1 MNIPSWLVT
10 CNTTCNMHTRL
21 LAWNA
26 KWPLISCS
34 LSHKKKSKNL
44 QKRAPF
50 WKSKL
55 GGDPKSQA
63 YTTVKYWPAW
73 LSCSIY
79 VQHKKV
85 AGIFPRQF
93 WIGNLWFVWFF
104 LVFFFHL
111 TGGSKM
117 FFSRILVVFSAGG
130 RFSPMFW
137 PPAVCL
143 LNCFPWSPAF
153 YLWPVAPWHGRCP
166 SPLLRDQKVTRRPL
180 GRGIRGSAS
189 GATIPA
195 GGKKKSPHNGLRNFE
210 GHRAQHQMLL
220 GKGEVE
226 GWIFWGASF
235 LSLDF

>member
-1 MNIPSWLVT
+1 MQIFLTVSVYEYTIMT
-10 CNTTCNMHTRL
+10 CNLQHYLQHAHSPGML
-21 LAWNA
+21 
-26 KWPLISCS
+26 KWPPISCS
-34 LSHKKKSKNL
+34 YPTRNHQKPPKKKALFFGSQNL
-44 QKRAPF
+44 AAILRVKRIPPLNIGQRGF
-50 WKSKL
+50 F
-55 GGDPKSQA
+55 
-63 YTTVKYWPAW
+63 
-73 LSCSIY
+73 SIY

-85 AGIFPRQF
+85 AGIFPRQVGSAIF
-93 WIGNLWFVWFF
+93 DLC
-104 LVFFFHL
+104 FFFRCFFDL

-143 LNCFPWSPAF
+143 SNCFPWSPAF

-166 SPLLRDQKVTRRPL
+166 PPLLRDQKVTRRPP

-210 GHRAQHQMLL
+210 GHRAQHQML
-220 GKGEVE
+220 
-226 GWIFWGASF
+226 FW
-235 LSLDF
+235 

>member
-1 MNIPSWLVT
+1 M
-10 CNTTCNMHTRL
+10 TTNFVF
-21 LAWNA
+21 
-26 KWPLISCS
+26 I
-34 LSHKKKSKNL
+34 SHKKSSKTSKKKGPL
-44 QKRAPF
+44 F

-73 LSCSIY
+73 LFSIY

-85 AGIFPRQF
+85 AGIFPRQVGSAIF
-93 WIGNLWFVWFF
+93 DLC
-104 LVFFFHL
+104 FFFFRL

-143 LNCFPWSPAF
+143 SNCFPWSPAF

-166 SPLLRDQKVTRRPL
+166 PPLLRDQKVTRRPP

-195 GGKKKSPHNGLRNFE
+195 GGEKKSPHNGLRNFE
-210 GHRAQHQMLL
+210 GHRAQHQML
-220 GKGEVE
+220 
-226 GWIFWGASF
+226 FW
-235 LSLDF
+235 